1 SHGQM
6 TAPLFRLVPGAL
18 AGAIVLLAATAAAQ
32 TITPHRIAKDHPIVG
47 RWTYTVPDG
56 SCTETYHFRSDG
68 TSVVTSGDEIAE
80 TVFEIAAKPDA
91 DGFYKW
97 SDELVKDNGKKDCA
111 GEVTAVGKVVTN
123 YILFSPG
130 GGELI
135 ICAQQSLDACFGP
148 LERAQ

>member
-1 SHGQM
+1 M
-6 TAPLFRLVPGAL
+6 TSLLRVLPGAL
-18 AGAIVLLAATAAAQ
+18 AGAFILVAATAAAQ
-32 TITPHRIAKDHPIVG
+32 TLKPHPIAKDHPIVG
-47 RWTYTVPDG
+47 GWTYTVPDG
-56 SCTETYHFRSDG
+56 SCTETYHFLSDG

-80 TVFEIAAKPDA
+80 SVFEIAAKPDA

-111 GEVTAVGKVVTN
+111 GEVTAVGKQVTS

-130 GGELI
+130 GDELI

-148 LERAQ
+148 LERAPGTDI

>member
-1 SHGQM
+1 M
-6 TAPLFRLVPGAL
+6 TTLRRILRCGL
-18 AGAIVLLAATAAAQ
+18 AGAFILLATTAAAQ
-32 TITPHRIAKDHPIVG
+32 TLKSHPIAKDHPIVG

-56 SCTETYHFRSDG
+56 SCTETYQFLSDG

-80 TVFEIAAKPDA
+80 SVFEIAAKPDA
-91 DGFYKW
+91 DGFYRW

-111 GEVTAVGKVVTN
+111 GEVTPVGKLVTS

-130 GGELI
+130 GDELI

-148 LERAQ
+148 LERAQGTNI

>member
-1 SHGQM
+1 M
-6 TAPLFRLVPGAL
+6 TILRRVLPGAL
-18 AGAIVLLAATAAAQ
+18 AGAFVLLAATASAQ
-32 TITPHRIAKDHPIVG
+32 TLKPHPIAKDHPIVG
-47 RWTYTVPDG
+47 GWTYTVPDG
-56 SCTETYHFRSDG
+56 SCTESYHFLSDG

-80 TVFEIAAKPDA
+80 SVFEIAAKPDA

-111 GEVTAVGKVVTN
+111 GEVTAVGKRVTS

-130 GGELI
+130 GDELI

-148 LERAQ
+148 LERTQGTNI